1 MTSTDLDAA
10 RLQVAERRGQAFDLF
25 LKGIELSEIAQLC
38 GYSDGTAAGTDIRAT
53 LKILRERQY
62 DDMDALRSAELARL
76 DAMMA
81 KCFEIIE
88 ERRYIYDRE
97 GNELGPDHS
106 ASLGAMKMILSIM
119 ERRAKLL
126 GLDAPTKIGVSAVV
140 KYELVGID
148 TGALT

>member
-1 MTSTDLDAA
+1 MTADADAA
-10 RLQVAERRGQAFDLF
+10 RLAVAERRGQAFDLF
-25 LKGIELSEIAQLC
+25 LKGIDPAEIAQLC
-38 GYSDGTAAGTDIRAT
+38 GYQDGTAATTDIRAT
-53 LKILRERQY
+53 LRILRERAY

-76 DAMMA
+76 DGMMA

-88 ERRYIYDRE
+88 D
-97 GNELGPDHS
+97 DHPLLFQGEATGYS
-106 ASLGAMKMILSIM
+106 DVAPKLAAMKMILGIM

-126 GLDAPTKIGVSAVV
+126 GMDAPTKIGVSAVV

>member
-1 MTSTDLDAA
+1 MTADADSA
-10 RLQVAERRGQAFDLF
+10 RLVVAQRRGEALELF
-25 LKGIELSEIAQLC
+25 LKGITPDEIAQQC
-38 GYSDGTAAGTDIRAT
+38 GYQSADAAVTDIRAT
-53 LKILRERQY
+53 LRILRERAY
-62 DDMDALRSAELARL
+62 DDMDALRAAELARL
-76 DAMMA
+76 DGLTA

-97 GNELGPDHS
+97 GNELVPDH
-106 ASLGAMKMILSIM
+106 ATSLAAMKMILGIM

-126 GLDAPTKIGVSAVV
+126 GLDAPAKIGVSAVV